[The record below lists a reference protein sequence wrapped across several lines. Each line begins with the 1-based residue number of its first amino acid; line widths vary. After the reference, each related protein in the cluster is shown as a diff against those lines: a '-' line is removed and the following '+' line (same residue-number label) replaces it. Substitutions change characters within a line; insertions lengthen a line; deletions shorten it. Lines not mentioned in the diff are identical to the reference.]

1 MILRRRPMDYSEVI
15 CRGLLKRCP
24 RCGESKLFH
33 HWFTMALRCPTC
45 AYYFERD
52 SGYWSGAVALNGV
65 TTTALFLAIVAA
77 VLSFTWPYVPTF
89 PLLIVAVVFTTA
101 FSLFF
106 FPFSKTIW
114 AAIDFALHPLEP
126 DEVEESSELVHLR
139 EQMLVKHGDADQ
151 RARD

>member
-1 MILRRRPMDYSEVI
+1 MDYPEVLS
-15 CRGLLKRCP
+15 RGLLKRCP

-33 HWFTMALRCPTC
+33 RWFTMVLRCPTC

-65 TTTALFLAIVAA
+65 TTMGLFFLIVAA
-77 VLSFTWPYVPTF
+77 VLSFTWPHVPTV
-89 PLLIVAVVFTTA
+89 PLLIAAVIFTTA

-114 AAIDFALHPLEP
+114 AALDYALHPMEP
-126 DEVEESSELVHLR
+126 DELEESAELVHLR
-139 EQMLVKHGDADQ
+139 EQMLVKHGDADE